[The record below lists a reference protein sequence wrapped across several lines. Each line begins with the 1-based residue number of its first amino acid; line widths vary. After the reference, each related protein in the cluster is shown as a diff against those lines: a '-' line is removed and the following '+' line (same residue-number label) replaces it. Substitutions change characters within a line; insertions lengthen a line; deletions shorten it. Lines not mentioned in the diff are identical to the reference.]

1 MLIIPWLFR
10 ISPGVS
16 GKAEN
21 CHKVEFWI
29 IVSGVLPVVPQAIP
43 FPEILSFGNQCAKQ
57 SHQHKFPL

>member
-16 GKAEN
+16 GKAES

-29 IVSGVLPVVPQAIP
+29 IVVVLPQAIP
-43 FPEILSFGNQCAKQ
+43 FPEMLSFGNPCVKQ
-57 SHQHKFPL
+57 AHQRKFPL